1 MATRCHSTDGVI
13 RGFSHADFPLDLLLE
28 SKRAT
33 LTVVLPAR
41 EVADTV
47 GTIVERI
54 LALDG
59 LVDQVLVVDADSA
72 DGSADVARAV
82 GAEVVSEGDLGGR
95 ELTQSEEDD
104 DARGPG
110 PSPAIREALA
120 AFGPICGKGDAMWR
134 ALTAVRG
141 DLVAYIDSDTR
152 DFDPHFI
159 TGLFGPLIREA
170 DVEFVK
176 GAYRRPFTAD
186 GVELPDGGGRVSQL
200 TARPLLDAF
209 YPDLAG
215 IGQPLAGEIAA
226 PRALL
231 ERLPFATGYA
241 VETAMLLDV
250 RALVGA
256 TAIVQSDLGER
267 RNRHQSLPALRPM
280 ADEVLAVV
288 CERLRREGRL
298 QDGGPTDSIVYRPP
312 FGSLATGRS
321 APHEAS

>member
-47 GTIVERI
+47 GEIVERI
-54 LALDG
+54 LGLDG
-59 LVDQVLVVDADSA
+59 LVDQVLVADADSA
-72 DGSADVARAV
+72 DGSAEIARAA
-82 GAEVVSEGDLGGR
+82 GAEVVSERDLGGG
-95 ELTQSEEDD
+95 ESSGGDSG
-104 DARGPG
+104 AV
-110 PSPAIREALA
+110 AALA
-120 AFGPICGKGDAMWR
+120 QFGSIRGKGDAMWR
-134 ALTAVRG
+134 ALAAVQG

-152 DFDPHFI
+152 DFDARFVL
-159 TGLFGPLIREA
+159 GLFGPLLRESN
-170 DVEFVK
+170 VEFVK
-176 GAYRRPFTAD
+176 GTYRRPFTAD

-215 IGQPLAGEIAA
+215 LAQPLAGEIAA
-226 PRALL
+226 RRTLL
-231 ERLPFATGYA
+231 ERLPFATGYG

-250 RALVGA
+250 RERVGA
-256 TAIVQSDLGER
+256 AAIVQSDLGER
-267 RNRHQSLPALRPM
+267 RNQHQPLPALRPM

-298 QDGGPTDSIVYRPP
+298 DDGGPTDAIVYRPP
-312 FGSLATGRS
+312 FAKIAAAR
-321 APHEAS
+321 P

>member
-1 MATRCHSTDGVI
+1 VI
-13 RGFSHADFPLDLLLE
+13 RGFNHADFPLDLLLE

-47 GTIVERI
+47 GEIVERI
-54 LALDG
+54 LGLDG
-59 LVDQVLVVDADSA
+59 LVDQVLVVDANSA
-72 DGSADVARAV
+72 DRTAEVARAA

-95 ELTQSEEDD
+95 ELTQSEDD

-120 AFGPICGKGDAMWR
+120 AFGAMRGKGDAMWR
-134 ALTAVRG
+134 SLAAVRG

-152 DFDPHFI
+152 DFDPSFVL
-159 TGLFGPLIREA
+159 GLFGPLIRET

-176 GAYRRPFTAD
+176 GSYRRPFTAD
-186 GVELPDGGGRVSQL
+186 GVELPEGGGRVSQL

-209 YPDLAG
+209 YPDLMG
-215 IGQPLAGEIAA
+215 IDQPLAGEIAA

-250 RALVGA
+250 RELVGA

-267 RNRHQSLPALRPM
+267 RNRHQPLPALRPM
-280 ADEVLAVV
+280 ADVVLAVV

-312 FGSLATGRS
+312 FGSLATGRF

>member
-1 MATRCHSTDGVI
+1 MI

-47 GTIVERI
+47 GEIVERI
-54 LALDG
+54 LGLDG

-72 DGSADVARAV
+72 DGSGEVARVA
-82 GAEVVSEGDLGGR
+82 GAEVVSESDLGSGAAP
-95 ELTQSEEDD
+95 S
-104 DARGPG
+104 GPL
-110 PSPAIREALA
+110 SS
-120 AFGPICGKGDAMWR
+120 FGPIRGKGDAMWR
-134 ALTAVRG
+134 ALAAVRG

-152 DFDPHFI
+152 DFDPSFVL
-159 TGLFGPLIREA
+159 GLFGPLIRET

-176 GAYRRPFTAD
+176 GSYSRPFTAD
-186 GVELPDGGGRVSQL
+186 GVELPEGGGRVSQL

-250 RALVGA
+250 RELVGA
-256 TAIVQSDLGER
+256 AAIVQSDLGER
-267 RNRHQSLPALRPM
+267 RNRHQPLPALRPM
-280 ADEVLAVV
+280 ADEVLAVI

-298 QDGGPTDSIVYRPP
+298 QDGGPTDSVVYRPP
-312 FGSLATGRS
+312 FADVAAAR
-321 APHEAS
+321 P